1 MWSVEVA
8 EGREAQIGRA
18 GPLAERL
25 EHLTNELVNKAEADM
40 VARVD
45 EGAEA
50 FRRSRLLVLAFAA
63 VSVALAL
70 GVGYAMS

>member
-1 MWSVEVA
+1 MA

-25 EHLTNELVNKAEADM
+25 ERLTNELVNKAEADM

-50 FRRSRLLVLAFAA
+50 FGRSRLLVLAFAV